1 MPVACLLLLLGLLTL
16 AVNSKSLQLCSEDG
30 SSKSKQYFST
40 TASRSALFTAK
51 MSAAHSWFAFSSSA
65 VDHYPTGDCATECS
79 MDPASSMR
87 SCKADAGRGIPAT
100 VCKALDDPDI
110 CPTLRYMDA
119 VMTEHYCMPRYESD
133 CAHPDNIGCSSRCIL
148 YVIITQHCVA
158 DAYNHTSGS
167 FNASCEFCNMCWDRI
182 GSSSLSAR
190 KVPYALLQARG
201 ETGALYNNHWLVLPK
216 AACSG
221 IESSSPGCTD
231 AQGEYLWANA
241 FSEALGV
248 GFKFRNGAPDW
259 AMMLNA
265 PNRRGVHQMHI
276 HIAHLDSQRTSPGVD
291 PSRWLLRKLARQ
303 QQLSAVASA
312 PSRVLGEGFYDAS
325 RFSSTPLRRP
335 PRDWARAYAVAPS
348 SPSSWRGSCQ
358 QHLASPATA
367 TGCS

>member
-1 MPVACLLLLLGLLTL
+1 ML
-16 AVNSKSLQLCSEDG
+16 
-30 SSKSKQYFST
+30 FSQ
-40 TASRSALFTAK
+40 R
-51 MSAAHSWFAFSSSA
+51 
-65 VDHYPTGDCATECS
+65 
-79 MDPASSMR
+79 
-87 SCKADAGRGIPAT
+87 
-100 VCKALDDPDI
+100 
-110 CPTLRYMDA
+110 
-119 VMTEHYCMPRYESD
+119 MTEHYCMPRYESD

-335 PRDWARAYAVAPS
+335 PRDWARAYAVWVPTSDPVRDLGVSRGGRGLCAGQALRACIGARCCCCCCCCSAPS

>member
-1 MPVACLLLLLGLLTL
+1 MPCP
-16 AVNSKSLQLCSEDG
+16 
-30 SSKSKQYFST
+30 
-40 TASRSALFTAK
+40 
-51 MSAAHSWFAFSSSA
+51 AAA
-65 VDHYPTGDCATECS
+65 
-79 MDPASSMR
+79 R
-87 SCKADAGRGIPAT
+87 
-100 VCKALDDPDI
+100 
-110 CPTLRYMDA
+110 
-119 VMTEHYCMPRYESD
+119 MTEHYCMPRYESD